1 MHPSCQT
8 LGAANTQQLVR
19 GRHSVPH
26 RTARA
31 SQAESA
37 IPCRALV
44 ACRSKPERTNAIYT
58 PPQARAVRPTA
69 ARARAARS
77 RTNQF
82 RKQGNSCA
90 PRSRNSRCS
99 SSGQVKKF
107 SDFGLRSSVT
117 HVHTESMQVAARPT
131 SVFGQKALN
140 SQNGKAS
147 SRRPAPNPS
156 IEGTASGLRPTAA
169 PHVKR

>member
-1 MHPSCQT
+1 M
-8 LGAANTQQLVR
+8 R
-19 GRHSVPH
+19 GEHFVPH

-31 SQAESA
+31 SQAESPV
-37 IPCRALV
+37 PCRALV
-44 ACRSKPERTNAIYT
+44 ACPSKPVRTNAIYA
-58 PPQARAVRPTA
+58 PPQARAARPTA
-69 ARARAARS
+69 ARTRAARS
-77 RTNQF
+77 RADQF
-82 RKQGNSCA
+82 HKQGNSCA
-90 PRSRNSRCS
+90 PRRRNSRCS

-107 SDFGLRSSVT
+107 SVFGLRSSVT
-117 HVHTESMQVAARPT
+117 HVHTESMQVTARLA

-140 SQNGKAS
+140 FQNGKAS